1 MDFTRYWAGRIVNS
15 GPRQS
20 VMIARKPL
28 TEIAVYSVA
37 MPVTVGLCLWV
48 LLGPFRVDRYLG
60 APIPGP
66 AKATFGAANTATVPA
81 AEPDSATAIAVPVPA
96 AEADSGPAIAVPVAA
111 AEADSGP
118 ATVVPVAAA
127 EADSGPAT
135 VVPVAAA
142 EVDSGPATVV
152 PVPAAEADPETT
164 TVVLFPGDDGR
175 LLAQMQGALIGKGY
189 SVGPVGADANDDTL
203 AALEAFQSNNA
214 LPVQPKCDQQCRAA
228 LGLPDQQ

>member
-1 MDFTRYWAGRIVNS
+1 VIPGDGKSMDFTRYWAGRIVS
-15 GPRQS
+15 PGPRQF

-28 TEIAVYSVA
+28 AEIAVYSVA

-48 LLGPFRVDRYLG
+48 LLGPLHVDRFLS
-60 APIPGP
+60 ATTPKLMPEISATTTQAPVPDAKPDSEPATVAPVPDANADPEPAAVPPIP
-66 AKATFGAANTATVPA
+66 AANADSGSATV
-81 AEPDSATAIAVPVPA
+81 IPVPA
-96 AEADSGPAIAVPVAA
+96 AEADTGTA
-111 AEADSGP
+111 
-118 ATVVPVAAA
+118 
-127 EADSGPAT
+127 
-135 VVPVAAA
+135 
-142 EVDSGPATVV
+142 
-152 PVPAAEADPETT
+152 

-175 LLAQMQGALIGKGY
+175 LLAQMRGALIGKGY